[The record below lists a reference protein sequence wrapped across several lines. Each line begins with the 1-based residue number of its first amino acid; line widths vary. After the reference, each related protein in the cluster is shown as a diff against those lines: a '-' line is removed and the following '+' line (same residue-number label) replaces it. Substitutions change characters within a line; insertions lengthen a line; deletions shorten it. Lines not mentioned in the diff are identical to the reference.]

1 MTKETIGGPNPSIS
15 QSRVIMEHRNTCEES
30 CQSNHLYFWCPM
42 GKAGVSRRT
51 VAAHHHKWIQAID
64 SSTQDLFIHM
74 SNTCDFIDKLA
85 SPAPSSLSS
94 LSIDNKPV
102 TDDKPETIL
111 VHYDLSISHSPT
123 IIIAYPMRKL
133 RIPPIDASEFVKS
146 KRSVRPSAKFTRQ
159 LQV

>member
-1 MTKETIGGPNPSIS
+1 
-15 QSRVIMEHRNTCEES
+15 
-30 CQSNHLYFWCPM
+30 
-42 GKAGVSRRT
+42 
-51 VAAHHHKWIQAID
+51 
-64 SSTQDLFIHM
+64 M